1 MSKDFPHD
9 VGKLKKRITKTYVIR
24 SKQRHR
30 TTTEEE
36 DTFFKINLLDINYE
50 GTTQIYK
57 ILIITIELDIP
68 DAHMFEISCVRI
80 AIKIIG
86 NHRQSVSEIIV
97 KYETVVYCVN
107 LHTGF

>member
-50 GTTQIYK
+50 GTTQIY
-57 ILIITIELDIP
+57 T
-68 DAHMFEISCVRI
+68 
-80 AIKIIG
+80 
-86 NHRQSVSEIIV
+86 
-97 KYETVVYCVN
+97 
-107 LHTGF
+107 